1 MDNNERQLINDFFAI
16 ASRLNEKGIVRSDKL
31 LGDIGEWLCVKKYGL
46 VLAESGRNKGFDGC
60 IGDNKIQVK
69 VHNAPIGTNV
79 SAGNPDRYDEIII
92 LIGPR
97 SRLRNTD
104 AKLSFHVYRFSSA
117 EVKEIMGSSSG
128 FYCAKGTLKNKK
140 YEEIS
145 LEA

>member
-1 MDNNERQLINDFFAI
+1 MDITEKQLISEFFTVASKLNDA
-16 ASRLNEKGIVRSDKL
+16 GIVRSDKL
-31 LGDIGEWLCVKKYGL
+31 LGDIGEWLCVKAYGL

-79 SAGNPDRYDEIII
+79 SVGNPDNYDELII

-104 AKLSFHVYRFSSA
+104 KTLSFHVYRFSSN
-117 EVKEIMGSSSG
+117 EVRDTMKRSSG
-128 FYCAKGTLKNKK
+128 FYCAKGTLENKK
-140 YEEIS
+140 YESIS